1 MELGCRVRTAERIDE
16 RKYKRRHALSVRS
29 GMVAGKD
36 GQKSGF
42 ARPWIKNHDKIIVG
56 LSGQR
61 TVCALEVP
69 TISFTDGPVDIF

>member
-1 MELGCRVRTAERIDE
+1 MRTAERIDE

-42 ARPWIKNHDKIIVG
+42 AQPWIINFVG
-56 LSGQR
+56 HR
-61 TVCALEVP
+61 TTYHWCLGGANELLH
-69 TISFTDGPVDIF
+69 G